1 MNSKGGAV
9 EAGAGA
15 AQKEA
20 QTKIEGMKAVATT
33 LVIIYAL
40 IGGALVI
47 LSASL
52 NHIDPALKLSY
63 KDYLEQM
70 AIAAGALSIGRGL
83 VANAK
88 ANAAS

>member
-1 MNSKGGAV
+1 M
-9 EAGAGA
+9 EAAGTTN
-15 AQKEA
+15 EG
-20 QTKIEGMKAVATT
+20 QTKIDDMKAIATV
-33 LVIIYAL
+33 LVIIYAV

-52 NHIDPALKLSY
+52 DHIDAALKLSY

-70 AIAAGALSIGRGL
+70 AIAAGALSIGRGI

-88 ANAAS
+88 AKAGG